1 VKESIRELYG
11 YLYLTD
17 YKLKFVPEPYNEAE
31 DNGLFDIPYGYVLKY
46 EEIRGNFGS
55 DWYLLITLKDART
68 FKFKFD

>member
-1 VKESIRELYG
+1 MKESLRELYG

-46 EEIRGNFGS
+46 EEIRGNFG
-55 DWYLLITLKDART
+55 
-68 FKFKFD
+68 